1 MFNLLI
7 NKTKKIFEDNSSV
20 NTLSKPVVP
29 ELLSGDPEY
38 EAKKQE
44 LRETIYD
51 CIKNIK
57 DPEKPATL
65 EDLNVVYEEGVKIE
79 HFQPADVSLIRIEF
93 NPTVPH
99 CSLATLIGLCIR
111 VKLQRNLT
119 EKIKLSIF
127 IKKGAHDTEA
137 EINKQINDKERVAAA
152 MEVPSLSQLVEQ
164 CIQEDDN

>member
-1 MFNLLI
+1 MI
-7 NKTKKIFEDNSSV
+7 ISSI

-65 EDLNVVYEEGVKIE
+65 EDLNVVYEEGVKVIF
-79 HFQPADVSLIRIEF
+79 HFFYPDIKPNQMNI
-93 NPTVPH
+93 PT
-99 CSLATLIGLCIR
+99 LY
-111 VKLQRNLT
+111 
-119 EKIKLSIF
+119 
-127 IKKGAHDTEA
+127 
-137 EINKQINDKERVAAA
+137 
-152 MEVPSLSQLVEQ
+152 
-164 CIQEDDN
+164 